1 MAYAYGPNGQIMNA
15 QQAQGRNTNAI
26 MADWIDR
33 GPWQY
38 WDTVIQA
45 AGTQLQS
52 TYSVFSVPIGQQNPL
67 VANTTKTKLLTN
79 MTTSNQFA
87 PPRCLLLMQLGFY
100 FGAQPAGTPAAFTP
114 MFLDD
119 ISAILNSCWM
129 EFKIDEKTFHEGQL
143 WQFPPGVGLSGA
155 TVASGQQSWTNGLPA
170 PGYARR
176 YKDWSKYIAPL
187 QQFNLTI
194 YFPGTPPTLDANG
207 PGMWMPVFMDG
218 LTDRSVQ

>member
-1 MAYAYGPNGQIMNA
+1 MAYAYGPQGQIMNA

-26 MADWIDR
+26 MAEWIDR

-45 AGTQLQS
+45 AGTALQS

-67 VANTTKTKLLTN
+67 LSGTVKTKLLTN
-79 MTTSNQFA
+79 MTTSNSFST
-87 PPRCLLLMQLGFY
+87 PRCLLLMQLGFY
-100 FGAQPAGTPAAFTP
+100 FGAQPVLGAYTP
-114 MFLDD
+114 MFSDD
-119 ISAILNSCWM
+119 INAILNSCWM

-143 WQFPPGVGLSGA
+143 WQFPPGVGLAGA
-155 TVASGQQSWTNGLPA
+155 TAQSGVGNWTNGLPA

-176 YKDWSKYIAPL
+176 YKDWSKYHAPL

-194 YFPGTPPTLDANG
+194 YCPGTPPTRDANG